1 MPRLEPLSL
10 DEVDGLEEVEQ
21 TYQRTLGF
29 VPNGLRIM
37 ARRPDIV
44 KGFIALRR
52 AVLDPASGTVPA
64 ELKNLCAHLAS
75 RTHGCMYCQAHALQG
90 AGNSGAEQARLEAV
104 WEYAESDLF
113 SDAEKAAL
121 DFSVKAAMVPNGV
134 TDDDFERMKDAVHHL
149 GVVAGKFRRSL
160 DDLDPVVAGY
170 GLNIRAVGGDK
181 DLVDALGIQ
190 GRPHGVIDERAAE
203 DGVGVFLGD

>member
-1 MPRLEPLSL
+1 MARLEPLAL
-10 DEVDGLEEVEQ
+10 DQVDGLEEVEL

-37 ARRPDIV
+37 ARRPEIV

-90 AGNSGAEQARLEAV
+90 AGRAGAEQARLEAV
-104 WEYAESDLF
+104 WEFRTSDLF
-113 SDAEKAAL
+113 SEPEKAAL
-121 DFSVKAAMVPNGV
+121 DFSVKAASVPNGV
-134 TDDDFERMKDAVHHL
+134 ADEDVERMRKHWDEGQIVEILAAVSL
-149 GVVAGKFRRSL
+149 YGFLNRFNDSMATPLEEGSAAFAEETIGEQGWTRGKH
-160 DDLDPVVAGY
+160 A
-170 GLNIRAVGGDK
+170 
-181 DLVDALGIQ
+181 
-190 GRPHGVIDERAAE
+190 
-203 DGVGVFLGD
+203 